1 MQKQR
6 RSSFFTQA
14 ADLGD
19 LKLAEAA
26 GGDHI
31 PLRDG
36 GVALERFA
44 VVELHAARGNELL
57 RLAAAHRKAARRHGV
72 EPQCRD
78 RVANLLDLE
87 RGGAQV

>member
-1 MQKQR
+1 VQKQR

-19 LKLAEAA
+19 LELAEAA

-36 GVALERFA
+36 LN
-44 VVELHAARGNELL
+44 LI
-57 RLAAAHRKAARRHGV
+57 
-72 EPQCRD
+72 
-78 RVANLLDLE
+78 RVK
-87 RGGAQV
+87 